1 MKLESETTIPAPRQA
16 VWDALNDESLLIQ
29 CIPGCETLQR
39 ISDNELAGSVT
50 AKLGSI
56 KATLK
61 GEVRLENVN
70 PPYSYTL
77 VGQGKGATGFARG
90 RADVALHE
98 NGSDNTTLS
107 YSVETSVGGKLAQ
120 LGGRLIDQTAR
131 KYADQFFTCFSDR
144 VVEQAAKAAAPAEG
158 EETPVKAEQ
167 PAEEA
172 PATASSEPQAAGADP
187 RKGLHPAIWATILI
201 LLVLGLLY
209 ATAG

>member
-1 MKLESETTIPAPRQA
+1 MKFESETTIPAPRQA
-16 VWDALNDESLLIQ
+16 VWEALNDESLLIQ

-70 PPYSYTL
+70 PPHSYTL
-77 VGQGKGATGFARG
+77 VGHGKGATGFARG

-98 NGSDNTTLS
+98 NGAESTNLS
-107 YSVETSVGGKLAQ
+107 YSVETSIGGKLAQ

-131 KYADQFFTCFSDR
+131 KYADQFFTCFSER
-144 VVEQAAKAAAPAEG
+144 VVERVGKPVEAAAEA
-158 EETPVKAEQ
+158 
-167 PAEEA
+167 EA
-172 PATASSEPQAAGADP
+172 PAAGPAGPEAADAEP
-187 RKGLHPAIWATILI
+187 RKGLPPMVWAAILI
-201 LLVLGLLY
+201 LLVLALLY
-209 ATAG
+209 AVGG